1 MKSDI
6 EQILELLRKFEDEES
21 EESTQEMKEQEAG
34 GAGASSGG
42 STGGGGG
49 VPSVPKWAD
58 VVGGPKR
65 GKANMLGK
73 KGEKW
78 TTGLNRGVANQ
89 LW

>member
-6 EQILELLRKFEDEES
+6 EKILELLRKFEGEEP
-21 EESTQEMKEQEAG
+21 EENTEEMKEQDAA
-34 GAGASSGG
+34 AGASAGG
-42 STGGGGG
+42 TTGGGG
-49 VPSVPKWAD
+49 VPAVPKWAD

-78 TTGLNRGVANQ
+78 STGLNRGVANQ